1 MSDLSPIMTKV
12 AAGGSAQGQALSGS
26 TTGVFSSGIGNF
38 WDLITAQL
46 NAPEDAKW
54 IFAGTPKTGNLKD
67 LVSTQTGTAENAPL
81 LTNSNANANALLN
94 ANANANLGAGN
105 GLAKIKE
112 NNPLALLQLA
122 LSTQTLDADG
132 NIVVSAAETETAD
145 LQTQLDVTDG
155 IISALKNIAPDST
168 ENEGLIGTILGK
180 LQAKSDS
187 LRASLSAL
195 ENPVITKETPV
206 EDIPLPL
213 FTALGLTPAEISKIA
228 DSIQKL
234 EDKLGREITVED
246 LIAGVGGLIPAQ
258 PTQQAAVTLGTKT
271 DITSGITDATEP
283 TDDLAAKLNALD
295 VGGSEDGL
303 TNKDPSL
310 DQDAAIDE
318 KTSPELNGKT
328 KADAAT
334 FRDNLVNTL
343 PAQKAQAGANAQAP
357 AHILAYFA
365 EETSGDLQPQLGM
378 NAVTSYSAAAQAAN
392 LVSSPASAGQAHPAT
407 QMVAATLIKAGK
419 NGDDNVMTLRL
430 DPPELGNVNIRLQ
443 FGKDKTVKAIISSEK
458 PETHLMLQ
466 RDAYALERALQAAGL
481 ETGADSLSFQ
491 LQDFAHDN
499 NGERGGEQNFGSK
512 ATPSQDADDVDIIQ
526 STVTWQVDSSTGHVR
541 YNIFA

>member
-12 AAGGSAQGQALSGS
+12 AAGGSAQGQALAGS
-26 TTGVFSSGIGNF
+26 KTGVLSAGAGNF
-38 WDLITAQL
+38 WDMITAQL
-46 NAPEDAKW
+46 NAPESSKW
-54 IFAGTPKTGNLKD
+54 IFANAPKAASLKD
-67 LVSTQTGTAENAPL
+67 IATPLANGNAA
-81 LTNSNANANALLN
+81 S
-94 ANANANLGAGN
+94 G
-105 GLAKIKE
+105 KIQE
-112 NNPLALLQLA
+112 NNPLALLQVA
-122 LSTQTLDADG
+122 LSAQTLDADG
-132 NIVVSAAETETAD
+132 NIVVTSAETDAAS

-155 IISALKNIAPDST
+155 IISTLKNIAPDSV

-195 ENPVITKETPV
+195 ENPVIAKDTPV
-206 EDIPLPL
+206 EDIPLPI
-213 FTALGLTPAEISKIA
+213 FTALGLTPAEISKLA

-258 PTQQAAVTLGTKT
+258 QTQAALSPDITKT
-271 DITSGITDATEP
+271 ITDATEP
-283 TDDLAAKLNALD
+283 TDDLAAQLNALD
-295 VGGSEDGL
+295 VGGEEDGL
-303 TNKDPSL
+303 TNKAPSL
-310 DQDAAIDE
+310 DAEVVDE
-318 KTSPELNGKT
+318 KAKPELNGKT

-334 FRDNLVNTL
+334 FKDNLVNAS
-343 PAQKAQAGANAQAP
+343 PAHKAQ
-357 AHILAYFA
+357 
-365 EETSGDLQPQLGM
+365 SGDLQAHLIAYFGDDSAADFQPQLGL

-392 LVSSPASAGQAHPAT
+392 IVSSPATAGQAHPAT
-407 QMVAATLIKAGK
+407 QMVAVNMMKAAK
-419 NGDDNVMTLRL
+419 NGDDNIMTLQL

-466 RDAYALERALQAAGL
+466 RDAYALERALQSAGL
-481 ETGADSLSFQ
+481 ETSADSLSFQ

-499 NGERGGEQNFGSK
+499 NGERGGEQDFGSK
-512 ATPSQDADDVDIIQ
+512 SPSKQDADDVEIIQ
-526 STVTWQVDSSTGHVR
+526 STVTWQVDPSTGHVR

>member
-1 MSDLSPIMTKV
+1 MSDHSPIMTKV

-26 TTGVFSSGIGNF
+26 ATGVFSSGIGNF

-81 LTNSNANANALLN
+81 LANTNANATLGT
-94 ANANANLGAGN
+94 ANANNN

-195 ENPVITKETPV
+195 ENPVITKDTAV

-258 PTQQAAVTLGTKT
+258 PTMQAAVTLGTKT

-283 TDDLAAKLNALD
+283 TDDLAAQLNALD

-334 FRDNLVNTL
+334 FKDNLVNTL
-343 PAQKAQAGANAQAP
+343 PAHKAQAGGANAQAP

-392 LVSSPASAGQAHPAT
+392 IVSSPASAGQAHPAT

-430 DPPELGNVNIRLQ
+430 DPPELGNVSIRLQ

-466 RDAYALERALQAAGL
+466 RDAHALERALQAAGL
-481 ETGADSLSFQ
+481 ETGSDALSFQ

-512 ATPSQDADDVDIIQ
+512 ATASQDADDVDVIQ